1 MTLNDNNGRRRVG
14 MRDEGFGWGMPLV
27 IAAVLILGGLLFF
40 NMGNSRTTTASN
52 ERPAVTQTGP
62 AGSQAPAQTPTT
74 TPAPKQ

>member
-14 MRDEGFGWGMPLV
+14 MRDDGFGWGMPLV

-40 NMGNSRTTTASN
+40 NMGDSRTTTASN
-52 ERPAVTQTGP
+52 ERPAVTQIGP